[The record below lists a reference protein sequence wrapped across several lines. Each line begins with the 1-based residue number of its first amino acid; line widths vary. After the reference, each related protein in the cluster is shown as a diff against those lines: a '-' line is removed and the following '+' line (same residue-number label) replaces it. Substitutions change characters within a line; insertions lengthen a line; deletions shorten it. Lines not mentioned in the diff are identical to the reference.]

1 MKSNSNYTL
10 IAPAIFVM
18 AVGLLVLVG
27 WQTDSVILKQ
37 VLPAT
42 VAMNPM
48 AAVTFLLSGF
58 SLLLLLQQPVT
69 VSQRRIAIASSL
81 LVILIASLRLA
92 AIFNLFDTG
101 VDRILYPSKL
111 ISTVYNDT
119 PSSITLNTA
128 IAFLLTGCALL
139 CMAFQQ
145 IKTVQWL
152 TLPVAA
158 IGLLSVIGYSY
169 HISSFYNPT
178 SFTPMSLHSGVCFFI
193 LSITLLF
200 ANSKEGFMA
209 EVTHLHAG
217 GTAARLL
224 LPSALLVPSVL
235 GYLVLN
241 GVLRERFSVTV
252 WMSLFVT
259 AIILIFGFLV
269 WVTAWIINKF
279 ETERQKEKRDA
290 EEKLKQFNQELEKQ
304 VHEQTKQIIHQEKQY
319 RFLLENMQEGAQLIG
334 FDWRYLFVNN
344 SLIRQSKL
352 PDDEEFVGMSFL
364 EKFHGIENT
373 ALYATLKKCM
383 QERISEQLENEY
395 EFPDG
400 TKEWFQLSIQPVPE
414 GLFILSKDITTQKKA
429 EQEIRQSQE
438 RYQTLMNSVD
448 GIVWEADTETF
459 AFSFVSEKAERLL
472 GYPIERWINEPSFW
486 AEHIYEDDRT
496 WAVNYCAQ
504 CTRDGKS
511 HQFEYRMIAAD
522 GRIVWLKDIV
532 AVIMENGQPVRL
544 SGIMVDI
551 TDTKKMEAELAQKML
566 SQQKL
571 TTEITI
577 LAQEKERNELG
588 LELHDNIN
596 QLLSVVKLYLGIAK
610 TEETYNKEIIEKS
623 YRHLEEAITDIR
635 NLSHSLVTPTLGENG
650 LKDALK
656 DLVDSVPQANNI
668 SIQLVIHEDYDA
680 LEVDKNKELMIYRI
694 VQEQL
699 SNIIKYAKAS
709 EVTISLKPQHESLQL
724 SVSDNGVGFDTAQPN
739 GKGIGLKNINTR
751 VGYYAGDMKV
761 ISSPGNG
768 CTLEVFIPN

>member
-1 MKSNSNYTL
+1 M
-10 IAPAIFVM
+10 I
-18 AVGLLVLVG
+18 AVGLLVLLG

-37 VLPAT
+37 VLPVT

-48 AAVTFLLSGF
+48 AAVAFLFSGFAFLQLLQHPATTNQRRVAILLS
-58 SLLLLLQQPVT
+58 LV
-69 VSQRRIAIASSL
+69 
-81 LVILIASLRLA
+81 VILIAVLRVV
-92 AIFNLFDTG
+92 AIFYWFDAG
-101 VDRILYPSKL
+101 VDRFLYPNKL
-111 ISTVYNDT
+111 ITTVYNNT
-119 PSSITLNTA
+119 PSNITINTA
-128 IAFLLTGCALL
+128 VAFVLSGCALL
-139 CMAFQQ
+139 CMAFQR
-145 IKTVQWL
+145 IKLAQWL
-152 TLPVAA
+152 SLPVAA

-169 HISSFYNPT
+169 HISSFYNAT

-193 LSITLLF
+193 FSIALLF
-200 ANSKEGFMA
+200 ANSREGFMA

-217 GTAARLL
+217 GQAARLL
-224 LPSALLVPSVL
+224 LPAAILVPSVL
-235 GYLVLN
+235 GYFVLN
-241 GVLRERFSVTV
+241 GVLHERFSVAV

-279 ETERQKEKRDA
+279 ETERQNEKLVA
-290 EEKLKQFNQELEKQ
+290 EEKLKQFNQELKKQ
-304 VHEQTKQIIHQEKQY
+304 VHEQTRQIIDQEQQY

-344 SLIRQSKL
+344 SFIRQSKL
-352 PDDEEFVGMSFL
+352 EHDEEFL
-364 EKFHGIENT
+364 RQKFTDKFPGIEQT
-373 ALYATLKKCM
+373 ALYATFQKCM
-383 QERISEQLENEY
+383 NERVAEQLENEY

-438 RYQTLMNSVD
+438 RYHTLMNSVD

-532 AVIMENGQPVRL
+532 AVIMENGRPVRL

-610 TEETYNKEIIEKS
+610 KEETYNLEIIEKS
-623 YRHLEEAITDIR
+623 YHHLEEAMTEIR
-635 NLSHSLVTPTLGENG
+635 NLSHSLVTPTLGEDG
-650 LKDALK
+650 LKDALQ

-668 SIQLVIHEDYDA
+668 RIDLSVDEKYDS
-680 LEVDKNKELMIYRI
+680 LQVEKSKELMIYRI

-709 EVTISLKPQHESLQL
+709 DVNISLKQETESLYL
-724 SVSDNGVGFDTAQPN
+724 SVSDNGVGFDAEQTAS
-739 GKGIGLKNINTR
+739 KGIGLKNINSR
-751 VGYYAGDMKV
+751 VGYYAGDMKI
-761 ISSPGNG
+761 ISAPGKG